1 MGSMGPLLD
10 NSKVV
15 ILGGG
20 PSGAA
25 CAMAL
30 KRKATMQGKRIEII
44 LIEGKQF
51 AGELHHNQ
59 CVGVLSPPLPR
70 LLSDELGIPFPDHL
84 SRSNITGY
92 VLHTKT
98 ERIALDGGEEVSI
111 ALRRVQFDEF
121 MLEEVRKQ
129 GITVV
134 RARAVDLEIHED
146 KVVIYTENKPVEGDV
161 VVGAFGLDEGSA
173 AMFGRVSVYQPP
185 NELSS
190 VVTKYH
196 PRPEVMSLFGERI
209 HAFLPTHPRI
219 EFGGITPKGNHLTI
233 NIAGKTVDSPL
244 MRSFLSLPEVE
255 NLLDHMKDMG
265 KFDPNDAQLFKG
277 RFPCT
282 LAKGYYG
289 DRYVMVGDAAG
300 LVRSFKGKGVT
311 SGIQTGIRAA
321 NTMLFTGISKEAFQ
335 NDYYRAN
342 DDIISDLPYGRVM
355 RFVTIT
361 LARYGLL
368 DAVVRA
374 AESDAGLRGALFGAV
389 SAQFAYK
396 PVLRKAFNPA
406 RLLGVVRSLPN
417 RRYQTGIQ
425 EEEIDRH
432 VP

>member
-1 MGSMGPLLD
+1 MGPLHE
-10 NSKVV
+10 NSRVV

-25 CAMAL
+25 CALAL
-30 KRKATMQGKRIEII
+30 KRKASMMGKRIDII

-92 VLHTKT
+92 VLHSKQETIT
-98 ERIALDGGEEVSI
+98 LDGGEYPSI
-111 ALRRVQFDEF
+111 ALRRVQFDDF
-121 MLEEVRKQ
+121 MLDEVRKM
-129 GITVV
+129 GITVMT
-134 RARAVDLEIHED
+134 ARAVDIELHQD
-146 KVVIYTENKPVEGDV
+146 KVVVYTENAPVEGDV

-173 AMFGRVSVYQPP
+173 AMFARVSEYRPP
-185 NELSS
+185 DELSS

-196 PRPEVMSLFGERI
+196 PLPEVMALFGERI

-244 MRSFLSLPEVE
+244 MQSFLALPEVD
-255 NLLDHMKDMG
+255 NLLDHLKDKG
-265 KFDPNDAQLFKG
+265 KFDSNDMRLYKG

-311 SGIQTGIRAA
+311 TGVQTGIRAA
-321 NTMLFTGISKEAFQ
+321 NTMILVGISKEAFH
-335 NDYYRAN
+335 NDYRQAN
-342 DDIISDLPYGRVM
+342 NDIISDLPYGRVM
-355 RFVTIT
+355 RFITIT

-374 AESDAGLRGALFGAV
+374 AETDPGLRGALFGAV

-396 PVLRKAFNPA
+396 PVLKKAFNP
-406 RLLGVVRSLPN
+406 RRILGVIRSLLK
-417 RRYQTGIQ
+417 RRGQSSMR
-425 EEEIDRH
+425 EEKPDEPSI
-432 VP
+432 

>member
-1 MGSMGPLLD
+1 MEPLRE
-10 NSKVV
+10 NSRVV

-25 CAMAL
+25 CALAL
-30 KRKATMQGKRIEII
+30 KRKASMLGKRVDII

-70 LLSDELGIPFPDHL
+70 LLSDELGIPFPNHL

-92 VLHTKT
+92 VLHTKG
-98 ERIALDGGEEVSI
+98 ERITLDGGEEPSI

-129 GITVV
+129 DITVMT
-134 RARAVDLEIHED
+134 ARAVDLEIHEN
-146 KVVIYTENKPVEGDV
+146 KVVVYTENMPVEGDV

-173 AMFGRVSVYQPP
+173 AMFARVSNYQPP

-244 MRSFLSLPEVE
+244 MRSFLSLPEVA

-265 KFDPNDAQLFKG
+265 KFDPNDARLFKG

-321 NTMLFTGISKEAFQ
+321 NTLLFVGISKEAFH
-335 NDYYRAN
+335 NDYRQAN
-342 DDIISDLPYGRVM
+342 EDIISDLPYGKVM
-355 RFVTIT
+355 RFITIT

-374 AESDAGLRGALFGAV
+374 AETDRGLRGALFGAV

-396 PVLRKAFNPA
+396 PVLKNALIPGRV
-406 RLLGVVRSLPN
+406 LGVIRSLSQ
-417 RRYQTGIQ
+417 RRGQSRSQ
-425 EEEIDRH
+425 EEEIDRQ
-432 VP
+432 VS

>member
-1 MGSMGPLLD
+1 MVPLHE
-10 NSKVV
+10 NSRVI

-25 CAMAL
+25 CALTL
-30 KRKATMQGKRIEII
+30 KRKASMMGKRIDII

-84 SRSNITGY
+84 SRSKITGY
-92 VLHTKT
+92 VLHTKN
-98 ERIALDGGEEVSI
+98 ERITLDGGEEPSI
-111 ALRRVQFDEF
+111 ALRRVQFDDF
-121 MLEEVRKQ
+121 MLDEVRKA
-129 GITVV
+129 GITVMT
-134 RARAVDLEIHED
+134 ARAVDIELHGD
-146 KVVIYTENKPVEGDV
+146 KVIIYTENAPVEGDV

-173 AMFGRVSVYQPP
+173 AMFGRVSDYRPP
-185 NELSS
+185 DELSS

-196 PRPEVMSLFGERI
+196 PSSEVISLFGERI

-233 NIAGKTVDSPL
+233 NIAGKSVDSPL
-244 MRSFLSLPEVE
+244 MQSFLSMPEVVK
-255 NLLDHMKDMG
+255 LFDHMKDMG
-265 KFDPNDAQLFKG
+265 KFDHDDARLFKG

-289 DRYVMVGDAAG
+289 NRYVMVGDAAG

-321 NTMLFTGISKEAFQ
+321 NTMLFAGISKEAFHD
-335 NDYYRAN
+335 DYCPAN
-342 DDIISDLPYGRVM
+342 EDIISDMPYGRVM
-355 RFVTIT
+355 RFITIT
-361 LARYGLL
+361 LARFGLL

-374 AESDAGLRGALFGAV
+374 AKTDPGLRGALFGAV

-396 PVLRKAFNPA
+396 PVLIKSIQPR
-406 RLLGVVRSLPN
+406 RMLGVVREFLK
-417 RRYQTGIQ
+417 
-425 EEEIDRH
+425 
-432 VP
+432 

>member
-1 MGSMGPLLD
+1 MMD
-10 NSKVV
+10 
-15 ILGGG
+15 
-20 PSGAA
+20 
-25 CAMAL
+25 
-30 KRKATMQGKRIEII
+30 KRIDII

-92 VLHTKT
+92 VLHSKKESIT
-98 ERIALDGGEEVSI
+98 LDGGEEVSI
-111 ALRRVQFDEF
+111 ALRRVQFDGF
-121 MLEEVRKQ
+121 MLDEVKKM
-129 GITVV
+129 GITVMT
-134 RARAVDLEIHED
+134 ARAVDIEFHKD
-146 KVVIYTENKPVEGDV
+146 KVVVYTENAPVEGDV

-173 AMFGRVSVYQPP
+173 AMFARVSDYRPP
-185 NELSS
+185 DELSS
-190 VVTKYH
+190 VVIKYH
-196 PRPEVMSLFGERI
+196 PPQEVMSFFGERI

-244 MRSFLSLPEVE
+244 MQSFLSLPEVAK
-255 NLLDHMKDMG
+255 LLDQMKEMKD
-265 KFDPNDAQLFKG
+265 FDPGDARLFKG

-321 NTMLFTGISKEAFQ
+321 NTMLFAGISKEAFHD
-335 NDYYRAN
+335 DYRQAN
-342 DDIISDLPYGRVM
+342 EDIISDLPYGRVM
-355 RFVTIT
+355 RFITIT

-374 AESDAGLRGALFGAV
+374 AKTDPGLRGALFGAV

-396 PVLRKAFNPA
+396 PVLKMALVPKRI
-406 RLLGVVRSLPN
+406 LGVIRSLLKRN
-417 RRYQTGIQ
+417 VQSRLK
-425 EEEIDRH
+425 EEKADH
-432 VP
+432 QVN